1 MRWIDSRSLSMI
13 IVAMVAAITQ
23 AQAPEATQP
32 DQPEQEVVVSMQ
44 TCAMGR
50 EYALFVPKD
59 VDPDKAYWLVVHAHG
74 NNGAGSPRAPLVPW
88 VERGDCIGIAPS
100 FPQGFQGLAFE
111 SDQQLIG
118 IAQALSKQYKLRPR
132 LFLIGHSAGAQ
143 FVHRFTLRHPQV
155 VAGCVATS
163 AGTWEIGRLNPAAAS
178 VPIAISCGEK
188 DTVKSTPDAPYGR
201 LEYAKLFE
209 KSLSEGR
216 FLYTARYWPDTGH
229 GGNGPGQAQI
239 ANECFSLATTGL
251 LGPAAEEFDKALAE
265 IDQQIASGNESD
277 ARAALKALSDKMRAR
292 KKADFE
298 AMFDMSQWNAG
309 SAALKGLEQ
318 TTAAYLADRDKSL
331 TARMERVGLE
341 SVASILKDRPADAS
355 AQLTALRKRFKGIPK
370 VESAITTATRKLAV
384 APRPAPPGVDR

>member
-1 MRWIDSRSLSMI
+1 MGWIERQLLATMLTT
-13 IVAMVAAITQ
+13 AAISSCLG
-23 AQAPEATQP
+23 QAPQEVPASPP
-32 DQPEQEVVVSMQ
+32 DKPVVVSMQ

-50 EYALFVPKD
+50 EYALFVPAE

-74 NNGAGSPRAPLVPW
+74 NNGGGSPRAPLAPW

-100 FPQGFQGLAFE
+100 FPQGFQGLAHE

-118 IAQALSKQYKLRPR
+118 IAQVLSKQYKLRSR

-163 AGTWEIGRLNPAAAS
+163 AGTWEIGRLNAAAAA

-209 KSLSEGR
+209 KSLAEGR
-216 FLYTARYWPDTGH
+216 FLYTARYWPDAGH
-229 GGNGPGQAQI
+229 GGNGPGQAEM
-239 ANECFSLATTGL
+239 AKECFMLATTGL
-251 LGPAAEEFDKALAE
+251 LGRAAEEFDKTLAE
-265 IDQQIASGNESD
+265 IDQQIAAGNEID

-292 KKADFE
+292 QKGDFE
-298 AMFDMSQWNAG
+298 SMFEKAQWNVG
-309 SAALKGLEQ
+309 SAGLKGLAAT
-318 TTAAYLADRDKSL
+318 TTAYLNDREKSL
-331 TARMERVGLE
+331 AARMERVGLA
-341 SVASILKDRPADAS
+341 SIASILEERPSDAA
-355 AQLTALRKRFKGIPK
+355 AQLTALRKRFKGIAK
-370 VESAITTATRKLAV
+370 VESGIDAAFRKLAA
-384 APRPAPPGVDR
+384 APKSTPPRSER